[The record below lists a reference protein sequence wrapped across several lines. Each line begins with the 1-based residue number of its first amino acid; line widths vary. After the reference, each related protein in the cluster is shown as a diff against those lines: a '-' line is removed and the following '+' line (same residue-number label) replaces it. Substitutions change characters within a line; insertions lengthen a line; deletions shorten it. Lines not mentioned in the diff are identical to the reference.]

1 MLSKACLMLL
11 LLLLLIEA
19 CLTTIPE
26 ITRLIDGRP
35 RCDGRAGGD
44 IANVEAAVQLA
55 GCVQRAVAAAAT
67 AAIEHLLR
75 AVQ

>member
-1 MLSKACLMLL
+1 M

-26 ITRLIDGRP
+26 ITRLIH
-35 RCDGRAGGD
+35 GRAGCDWRAGSD
-44 IANVEAAVQLA
+44 IANIEAAIQLA

-67 AAIEHLLR
+67 ATIEHLLR